1 MNLHESMSSPSFMLN
16 EQIARQVFEILPED
30 GPILLIMDGDSHIW
44 PSDSDRYGKLNIS
57 EHFLKELC
65 AKIDDGTEPVVTQI
79 DDYSIVAAQLSTERN
94 NHGYVIFALPQ
105 HNPESTLVNIDLIEM
120 LLNQLSL
127 IARLIEK
134 NNLLYEVQMKHYRM
148 GSQSKIASN

>member
-1 MNLHESMSSPSFMLN
+1 MNLHESLSSPSFVLN

-44 PSDSDRYGKLNIS
+44 PSDSDRYAKLNIS
-57 EHFLKELC
+57 EQFLKELC
-65 AKIDDGTEPVVTQI
+65 VKIDDGAEPVVTQI
-79 DDYSIVAAQLSTERN
+79 DDYSIVAAELSTERN
-94 NHGYVIFALPQ
+94 NHGYAIFALPGY
-105 HNPESTLVNIDLIEM
+105 NPESTLVNIDLIEM

-148 GSQSKIASN
+148 CSQGEIALN